1 MLQHHAERL
10 EDVGD
15 DTRLAAGLVE
25 LAVPTATAARVVALP
40 AWPHGYTRR
49 PHAARG
55 PPIHRVD
62 SLCTSDR

>member
-1 MLQHHAERL
+1 VLQHHAERL
-10 EDVGD
+10 EDVSD

-25 LAVPTATAARVVALP
+25 LARTDSNRRAGRRASGLAAWL
-40 AWPHGYTRR
+40 HR